1 MSAPAPFSAP
11 APAPFSA
18 PAPAPASA
26 PVPAPAPVPV
36 SMTSPIEDGVM
47 FRINDECYKGTLEQS
62 LNALGYSAKIGMTT
76 VGIAIALICVL
87 LFAYIVTTTPSA
99 VPKVIAVCCLCS
111 LIGGVVDYFTTKS
124 DLESLKKSTKLS
136 SCPAPQPAMSL

>member
-18 PAPAPASA
+18 PVPA
-26 PVPAPAPVPV
+26 PAPAPVPV

-62 LNALGYSAKIGMTT
+62 LNALGYSAKVGLSK
-76 VGIAIALICVL
+76 VGIAITLICVL
-87 LFAYIVTTTPSA
+87 LFVYIVTTTPSA

-111 LIGGVVDYFTTKS
+111 LIGGVVQYFTTTA

>member
-1 MSAPAPFSAP
+1 MPAP
-11 APAPFSA
+11 APAP
-18 PAPAPASA
+18 
-26 PVPAPAPVPV
+26 VPAPFSAPVPV
-36 SMTSPIEDGVM
+36 SMTSPIEDVAI

-62 LNALGYSAKIGMTT
+62 LNALGYSAKLGLSK
-76 VGIAIALICVL
+76 VGIAITLICVL
-87 LFAYIVTTTPSA
+87 LFVYMAMTSPSA
-99 VPKVIAVCCLCS
+99 VPKVIAVCCISS